1 MPTERGMSNPTS
13 LAWFPRS
20 SDARELER
28 VSVEHAR
35 ALDRNIMHHR
45 AHSARL
51 GALESG
57 HHEQGEKLEAQ
68 AEKLEGLTVAVAEVR
83 ATQKAHVRI
92 VLVVIP
98 VAVTLL
104 QQVWT
109 WLAR

>member
-1 MPTERGMSNPTS
+1 MPTERMNSPTS

-45 AHSARL
+45 AHSSRL
-51 GALESG
+51 GELERSDRD
-57 HHEQGEKLEAQ
+57 QGERLE
-68 AEKLEGLTVAVAEVR
+68 ELKVGLAEVR